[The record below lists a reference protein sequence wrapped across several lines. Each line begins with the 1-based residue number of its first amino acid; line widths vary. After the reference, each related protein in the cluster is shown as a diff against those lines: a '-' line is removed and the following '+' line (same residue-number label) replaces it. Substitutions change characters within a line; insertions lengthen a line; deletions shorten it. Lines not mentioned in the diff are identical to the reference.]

1 MSSTSN
7 EMVSGP
13 LGDDLTRDLADLL
26 RGSGWSLGNIAVECR
41 EPVEYHT
48 RVGDQT
54 IVTAHPTYRMSVS
67 AAALDN
73 RSGMEGFHAWMD
85 RGNRPLVLGQHE
97 ARLETMEQ
105 RMGQEGIRHIE
116 LEFALRPR
124 IERRERGTLEFAG
137 TTALASDINWISAD
151 TMADIRQSRKGNS
164 DWLRGCDE
172 QEAIKACV
180 ARLMKSPSRQEREE
194 INRRIMETEEE

>member
-26 RGSGWSLGNIAVECR
+26 RGSGWILGNIAVECR

-54 IVTAHPTYRMSVS
+54 IVTAHPTYRMSVT

-124 IERRERGTLEFAG
+124 IERRERG
-137 TTALASDINWISAD
+137 
-151 TMADIRQSRKGNS
+151 
-164 DWLRGCDE
+164 CDE